1 MALWMHYYSQLPQ
14 VLASHSYFI
23 GLLLFAVSCLHLHF
37 YLNFYHRVQQVFSFP
52 KSYCR
57 AAAAVGEFMKFAN
70 GYPARLG
77 ELILL
82 NVTSVYPHWGKLG
95 APFWEA
101 VEVYFASFCGNAVN
115 IFRVDIC
122 LQRVATIGNKIG
134 TIYSIRQFPLFLLV
148 QKSVGD
154 FKTFW
159 ILLSELNA
167 EKAW

>member
-1 MALWMHYYSQLPQ
+1 MPVCIIAIS
-14 VLASHSYFI
+14 
-23 GLLLFAVSCLHLHF
+23 
-37 YLNFYHRVQQVFSFP
+37 
-52 KSYCR
+52 SYCL
-57 AAAAVGEFMKFAN
+57 AVAIREFMKSVN
-70 GYPARLG
+70 GYPPPQG

-82 NVTSVYPHWGKLG
+82 NVTSVYPHRSKLG

-101 VEVYFASFCGNAVN
+101 VEVYLASFCGNVVN

-122 LQRVATIGNKIG
+122 LQRVAPIDNKIG

-159 ILLSELNA
+159 ILL
-167 EKAW
+167 